1 MRIIEIGKFQID
13 GFEKEMSEY
22 NFDRLRNFI
31 NENSK
36 ITFCWDNL
44 QQKREFDIIDCLY
57 AYLEYKRDYYRLFHG
72 NWYLTDKGYT
82 DKMREIINEK
92 ISDYLSDFSCI
103 SLHNS
108 IRQIENMGLEAR
120 AFIVEYKKDSEES
133 GITCSSQISE

>member
-1 MRIIEIGKFQID
+1 M
-13 GFEKEMSEY
+13 
-22 NFDRLRNFI
+22 
-31 NENSK
+31 
-36 ITFCWDNL
+36 
-44 QQKREFDIIDCLY
+44 Y

-72 NWYLTDKGYT
+72 NWYLTDKGYI